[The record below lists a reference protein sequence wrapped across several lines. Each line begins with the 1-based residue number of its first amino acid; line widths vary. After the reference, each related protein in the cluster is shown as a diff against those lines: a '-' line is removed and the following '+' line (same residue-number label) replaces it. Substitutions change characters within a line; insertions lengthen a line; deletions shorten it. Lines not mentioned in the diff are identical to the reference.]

1 MFFVISK
8 ILKVF
13 LLPLT
18 WIFLLFLLSYW
29 LKNKKWRRGCFIAA
43 IVTILVFSNKP
54 LLQWSQYMT
63 TRSYSHQELQKKY
76 YKVAIVMGGFGNGGM
91 DSVSMQ
97 PNYIDDRGA
106 RLWEAIR
113 LYESGTVEKIMI
125 TGDATISA
133 DKNGNSTADS
143 FKEYLGDFGI
153 HESDLIL
160 EQHARNTRENA
171 TMSVAMLD
179 SMGYSPE
186 DCLLITSASHI
197 KRSLASF
204 EACDWTLDT
213 YATNI
218 YHKPHLTLYNFIPNW
233 KVLSDWHELLN
244 EWFGAIVYKI
254 FGY

>member
-18 WIFLLFLLSYW
+18 WVFLLFMLSYW

-43 IVTILVFSNKP
+43 FAIILIFSNKP

-63 TRSYSHQELQKKY
+63 TKSYSHQQLQKKY

-97 PNYIDDRGA
+97 PSYIDDRGA
-106 RLWEAIR
+106 RLWETIR
-113 LYESGTVEKIMI
+113 LFEAGVVEKIMI
-125 TGDATISA
+125 TGDATSA
-133 DKNGNSTADS
+133 VDGKGNSTAAT
-143 FKEYLGDFGI
+143 FKRYLNDFGI
-153 HESDLIL
+153 HDSDIIL
-160 EQHARNTRENA
+160 EQHARNTRDNA

-179 SMGYSPE
+179 SMGYNAD
-186 DCLLITSASHI
+186 DCLLITSASHM

-204 EACDWTLDT
+204 EACDWSLEG

-218 YHKPHLTLYNFIPNW
+218 YPKPHPNLYSFIPNW

-244 EWFGAIVYKI
+244 EWFGSIVYKI
-254 FGY
+254 VGY

>member
-1 MFFVISK
+1 MFFAISK

-18 WIFLLFLLSYW
+18 WVFLLFLLSYW

-43 IVTILVFSNKP
+43 IAIILVFSNKP

-63 TRSYSHQELQKKY
+63 TRSYSQQKLPKKY
-76 YKVAIVMGGFGNGGM
+76 YKVAIVLGGFGNGKM

-97 PNYIDDRGA
+97 PSYIDDRGA

-113 LYESGTVEKIMI
+113 LYESGAVEKIMI
-125 TGDATISA
+125 SGDATISA
-133 DKNGNSTADS
+133 DKKGNSTADV
-143 FKEYLGDFGI
+143 FKKYLSDFGI
-153 HESDLIL
+153 HDSDLIL

-179 SMGYSPE
+179 SMGYSPD

-197 KRSLASF
+197 KRSLACF
-204 EACDWTLDT
+204 ETCDWTLDA

-218 YHKPHLTLYNFIPNW
+218 YPKPHPNIYSFIPSW

-244 EWFGAIVYKI
+244 EWFGAIVYSI
-254 FGY
+254 VGY